1 MTTRI
6 YSGAS
11 PSGTVDLG
19 SRSATFTKGVPLEVS
34 DDEAA
39 RLDRSGG
46 WSVPKPRKPKADKAD
61 PESPQGDQPEHKEP

>member
-1 MTTRI
+1 MTSRT
-6 YSGAS
+6 YTGAS

-19 SRSATFTKGVPLEVS
+19 TRTAAFTKGVPLEVS

-46 WSVPKPRKPKADKAD
+46 WSKPARKPKADKAE